1 MSHILLDGNHQ
12 PEKIAMII
20 SWDNIFTEYFSRDF
34 PFMRIVNSNCLV
46 PTYEKVHI
54 LLEKNKNSLYTSN
67 IYNPKYT
74 IYFLSPQVVLAKI
87 TAHVGNYSTF
97 YDYHVNENIDYIEE
111 INNILNLFADKETS
125 FNILSYLYQ

>member
-1 MSHILLDGNHQ
+1 M
-12 PEKIAMII
+12 
-20 SWDNIFTEYFSRDF
+20 
-34 PFMRIVNSNCLV
+34 
-46 PTYEKVHI
+46 
-54 LLEKNKNSLYTSN
+54 
-67 IYNPKYT
+67 
-74 IYFLSPQVVLAKI
+74 LAKI